1 MFMSTLFDVY
11 LLQAKL
17 YHWLDGEYYNVAVE
31 NYLEIEKAELEYDD
45 ERATLSNV
53 KFHIH
58 WGRFYDDKEKDYLNE
73 EHKTIINID
82 IKYLENYDYI
92 LGIFTEYVKNI
103 E

>member
-1 MFMSTLFDVY
+1 MNTLFDVY
-11 LLQAKL
+11 MLQAKL
-17 YHWLDGEYYNVAVE
+17 YHWLDGEYYSVAVE
-31 NYLEIEKAELEYDD
+31 NYLEIEKAELEYDN
-45 ERATLSNV
+45 ERSTLSNV

-58 WGRFYDDKEKDYLNE
+58 WGRFYDDKEKEYLNE
-73 EHKTIINID
+73 EHKTIIDID

>member
-1 MFMSTLFDVY
+1 MNTLFDVY
-11 LLQAKL
+11 MLQAKL

-53 KFHIH
+53 KFHIR
-58 WGRFYDDKEKDYLNE
+58 WGRFYDNKEKEYLNE
-73 EHKTIINID
+73 EHKTIIDID

-92 LGIFTEYVKNI
+92 LGIFTEYAKKI
-103 E
+103 G